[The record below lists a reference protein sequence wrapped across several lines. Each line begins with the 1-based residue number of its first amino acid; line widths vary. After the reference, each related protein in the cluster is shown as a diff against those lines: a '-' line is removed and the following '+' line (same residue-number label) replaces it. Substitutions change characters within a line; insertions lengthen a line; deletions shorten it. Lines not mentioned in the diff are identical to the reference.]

1 LENLSFLSTSDS
13 RSVVALF
20 GRRSPLIEF
29 PTGPERQD
37 QGWIFV
43 LSGGRFRIG
52 TTSVRGRSRGGPKS
66 SDASTPT
73 RELRGPPAQILSV
86 QIHPD
91 LDPTR
96 SSICPRST
104 PGGRARPTL
113 ARPPP
118 GGSRLGI
125 GDALRRR
132 HGHAERR
139 RRGALG
145 SGGPGGPGVTGGRGD
160 EGDGPRGSPGSLA
173 GGPRLVPRAGS
184 PLLGRGPLDRPTR
197 PLLRRVLAGHVP
209 RSTGLNPTSPARR
222 RSTGLGSSPPGSA
235 PPRSSLPRAS

>member
-1 LENLSFLSTSDS
+1 MLRPRRASFEGPRLRSFRFSPTLTWTPLGH
-13 RSVVALF
+13 RSVPDPPPEVVLDP
-20 GRRSPLIEF
+20 RSLDP
-29 PTGPERQD
+29 
-37 QGWIFV
+37 
-43 LSGGRFRIG
+43 
-52 TTSVRGRSRGGPKS
+52 
-66 SDASTPT
+66 
-73 RELRGPPAQILSV
+73 LRG
-86 QIHPD
+86 D
-91 LDPTR
+91 
-96 SSICPRST
+96 
-104 PGGRARPTL
+104 
-113 ARPPP
+113 
-118 GGSRLGI
+118 LGI

-222 RSTGLGSSPPGSA
+222 RSTGLGSSPGFGTSTLVVTEGLLGLGD
-235 PPRSSLPRAS
+235 PRPASWHPR